1 MIQRSA
7 FLALAV
13 MAAAP
18 ATGGCAAGT
27 EGPDVVGYV
36 LLDRDARAV
45 GHLAQADWQGSPV
58 LPVALDAAEPV
69 AFESPT
75 GRTLFDLRPGMLAHV
90 HGAAGSVDWL
100 RVGDDMSPDRLRV
113 YGSKDSASDLARRLA
128 GSVEGGGDG
137 LWTVAATGILDRAS
151 FLQAPDGVVEVV
163 PDAQLAAA
171 PAPKIARHAVLGP
184 VGALPQG
191 EMEGVRQ
198 AMVVGVY
205 TSGQRALFLDASG
218 GFSLE
223 DACSG
228 DVLGHGRFRTEDDHV
243 VLDSDAAP
251 MVLAWDAG
259 ELRDPGGGRF
269 APLVDAASAAAGAGA
284 RGEP

>member
-1 MIQRSA
+1 MFPRSA
-7 FLALAV
+7 LLALAL
-13 MAAAP
+13 AAA
-18 ATGGCAAGT
+18 AGSTGCAAGA

-45 GHLAQADWQGSPV
+45 GRLSQSDWQGSPV

-69 AFESPT
+69 AFASPT
-75 GRTLFDLRPGMLAHV
+75 GRTVFDLRPGMLAHV

-100 RVGDDMSPDRLRV
+100 HVGDDMSPDRLRV
-113 YGSKDSASDLARRLA
+113 YGSQESATDLARRLA
-128 GSVEGGGDG
+128 GNVEGGADG
-137 LWTVAATGILDRAS
+137 LWTVTAPGILDRAS
-151 FLQAPDGVVEVV
+151 FLQPPDGVVEVA

-171 PAPKIARHAVLGP
+171 PKIARQAILGP

-191 EMEGVRQ
+191 EAEGVRQ

-228 DVLGHGRFRTEDDHV
+228 DVLGRGRFRTDGDHV

-269 APLVDAASAAAGAGA
+269 APLLDAAASDQG
-284 RGEP
+284 GEP